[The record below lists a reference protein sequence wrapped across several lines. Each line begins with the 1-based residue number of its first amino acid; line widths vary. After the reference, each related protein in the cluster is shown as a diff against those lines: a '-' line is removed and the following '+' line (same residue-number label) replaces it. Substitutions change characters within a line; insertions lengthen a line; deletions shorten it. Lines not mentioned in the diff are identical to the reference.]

1 MLMIHS
7 VFHKITEYRP
17 LEKVNS
23 VLINH
28 AEVLQA
34 FILTWIFDVCS
45 WLTFNCAL
53 LESWTEQGTIRKTLI
68 DDRPTTRSMASKS
81 SYWSLLRPKVLF
93 TVWTCLNF
101 LKTVFEDIFWN
112 RCLSRK
118 LDMQERLRNQ
128 KNISRKAM
136 KLTSSVTFP

>member
-1 MLMIHS
+1 MIHS

-17 LEKVNS
+17 FEKVNS
-23 VLINH
+23 VFINH

-34 FILTWIFDVCS
+34 FILTWIFDICS

-53 LESWTEQGTIRKTLI
+53 VESWTEQGTIRNNLI
-68 DDRPTTRSMASKS
+68 DDRPTTRPMASKS
-81 SYWSLLRPKVLF
+81 SQWSLLRPTVLF
-93 TVWTCLNF
+93 TVWICLNF
-101 LKTVFEDIFWN
+101 LKTVFEDFFWN